1 MGKDHGRKLLFNIES
16 DGEAA
21 APEWAETPISSVA
34 ELPLSLWE
42 FVSLSLSL
50 STVDLSDE
58 HAASL

>member
-1 MGKDHGRKLLFNIES
+1 MGKDHGRKPLFNIES

-50 STVDLSDE
+50 NP
-58 HAASL
+58 